1 MADIRSPICV
11 VLGHVDHGKTLLL
24 DKIRGTAIQKGESGG
39 ITQAIGASIIPVET
53 LQNVCGEL
61 LEQLNLKLTIPG
73 LLFIDTPG
81 HEAFTSLRKR
91 GGSLADIAVVV
102 IDINDG
108 FKPQTHETI
117 KILKNTKTPFII
129 AANKLD
135 LLSGWQPKHGKLM
148 KDINNQYPKIKEKL
162 DMKIYEIVGKLAEYG
177 FDSERFD
184 RVDDYTK
191 KVGIVPV
198 SAMTG
203 MGIPEL
209 LMVLTGLSQKY
220 LNQCLECEVEGP
232 ASGTILEVKEEKG
245 LGVTADAI
253 IYDGTLNVN
262 DLIVIG
268 GVNEPLTTKV
278 RALLIPK
285 PLEEMRDKKTKFLH
299 VDKIIA
305 ATGVKIVAPDLDNV
319 VAGMPLREAT
329 SADLEEIQKQVK
341 NEVNDVL
348 IETDQAGIVVKADNL
363 GSLEAL
369 INLLG
374 KEDIPIRKASIG
386 QITKKDIMDVHAN
399 QETDP
404 LTAIMLA
411 FNIKM
416 NKEAQE
422 LAEKLEVPII
432 SDSIIYKLII
442 DYKEW
447 IKKEKEAKKSAE
459 MADAVNPCKIRLL
472 KGYVFRQSNPAVVGV
487 EVVSGLLTLNQQLMK
502 NTEPLSYV
510 KTIQHEKKNI
520 QEAKAGMQV
529 AISLENVTVGR
540 QINEGD
546 VLFSYVSEK
555 EYRRMKSLKNNLNS
569 VQIGLLKEIAK
580 KMREKDS
587 LWGI

>member
-268 GVNEPLTTKV
+268 GVNKPLTTKV